1 MRRNRVTRLE
11 ELKEAVRRLSREELA
26 HFRDWFM
33 EFDASSWDREFEED
47 VAQGKLERF
56 AEEALE
62 DLRHGRC
69 RDL

>member
-1 MRRNRVTRLE
+1 
-11 ELKEAVRRLSREELA
+11 
-26 HFRDWFM
+26 M

-47 VAQGKLERF
+47 VAQGKLEKF
-56 AEEALE
+56 AKEALE